1 MQHGVHSFNTNNR
14 ESYEKISYRRRLR
27 LVLDDGHSL
36 CSDDDVQHID
46 IYDSAN
52 SCCTATG
59 HTEHD

>member
-1 MQHGVHSFNTNNR
+1 MQPGVHSLNTNNR

-36 CSDDDVQHID
+36 CSVDDVQHID

-52 SCCTATG
+52 SCYTATG